1 MAFLWNPHCSLRVL
15 TPSTLAAALPW
26 IFERF
31 WNKVFL
37 EKNLV
42 SRAQSLSLTSIL
54 VVVDVVAGGSTEKVV
69 HDGSKVSL
77 ASSFSDLSPQPLGST
92 TYLPNRPR

>member
-1 MAFLWNPHCSLRVL
+1 MATRVL
-15 TPSTLAAALPW
+15 LQIGFVPSIKLCASCSGLCLMLSSCAPA
-26 IFERF
+26 R
-31 WNKVFL
+31 
-37 EKNLV
+37 
-42 SRAQSLSLTSIL
+42 RAQSLSLTSIL